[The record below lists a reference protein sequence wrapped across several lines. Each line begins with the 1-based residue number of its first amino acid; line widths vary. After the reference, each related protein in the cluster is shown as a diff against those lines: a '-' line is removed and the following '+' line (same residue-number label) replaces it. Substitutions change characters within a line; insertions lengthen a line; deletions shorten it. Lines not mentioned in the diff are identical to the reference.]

1 MEATINTFNTQKDS
15 TLNILNQLHDFLLQ
29 GEELGINIDSS
40 LVNKLDTAIKSLSD
54 ENLKIALIGGFSEG
68 KTSIAAAWME
78 KLDQSTMNISQQESS
93 DAVSIYN
100 VSNGLQLID
109 TPGLFGFK
117 EKINADSSAIEKYK
131 DITKKY
137 VSEAHLVLYVMNST
151 NPIKD
156 SHQDDLQWLFRT
168 LNILPRTVFVLS
180 RFDEIADVEDIG
192 EYTENLSIK
201 KENVVSRLKDLVNLD
216 EDEVDNLS
224 LVAVAANPFDMG
236 TEYWL
241 DNLEKFK
248 QLSHIESLQTATN
261 EKVASNGGVES
272 VVIEAKNSVVR
283 DVLNEELPLAIEN
296 DKRLGQEVDKML
308 DVVATMKAKLV
319 KTEGLIAD
327 SRVGLRGFVTSY
339 FSDLIL
345 QVQGTDLDTFNE
357 FFQREIGDEGIVVS
371 SKLQSEF
378 ERYLRSANL
387 EVKSMASSFT
397 QEVNYFND
405 AVLSYGK
412 QGADLLV
419 KSNVINSTS
428 VIAAR
433 DGIKSLAG
441 FVGMDL
447 SKLLKF
453 KPWGAIKAA
462 NVMNGVLA
470 AVGIAFEAWDSYKQT
485 QREEL
490 FQKEVNK
497 MVGNFEEQRKELLEL
512 INNDGFISQF
522 FKSFIELEK
531 GVAEL
536 ESNLAGRTVQRDNF
550 HKWRMTGEEIKQE
563 FHTQSFAT

>member
-1 MEATINTFNTQKDS
+1 MEATLHTFNTQKNS
-15 TLNILNQLHDFLLQ
+15 TLNILKQLHAFLLQ
-29 GEELGINIDSS
+29 GEGLGVNIDSS

-78 KLDQSTMNISQQESS
+78 RLDQSTMNISQQESS
-93 DAVSIYN
+93 DAVSVYN

-117 EKINADSSAIEKYK
+117 EKINADSAAIEKYK

-180 RFDEIADVEDIG
+180 RFDEVADVEDVA
-192 EYTENLSIK
+192 EYNENLCVK
-201 KENVVSRLKDLVNLD
+201 KENVVSRLKDLVNL
-216 EDEVDNLS
+216 EQDEVDNLS
-224 LVAVAANPFDMG
+224 VVAVAANPFDMG

-241 DNLEKFK
+241 NNLEKFK
-248 QLSHIESLQTATN
+248 QLSHIDSLQAATN

-272 VVIEAKNSVVR
+272 IVIEAKNSIVR

-296 DKRLGQEVDKML
+296 DKKIGQEVDKML
-308 DVVATMKAKLV
+308 DVVDTMKVKLT
-319 KTEGLIAD
+319 KTQGLIAD
-327 SRVGLRGFVTSY
+327 SRVGLRDFVTNY

-345 QVQGTDLDTFNE
+345 QVQGTDLETFNA
-357 FFQREIGDEGIVVS
+357 FFQREVGDEGVVIS

-378 ERYLRSANL
+378 DRYLRSANL

-397 QEVNYFND
+397 QEVNHFND
-405 AVLSYGK
+405 AVLGYGK
-412 QGADLLV
+412 QGADLLL
-419 KSNVINSTS
+419 KSNVINNTS

-441 FVGMDL
+441 LVGMDL

-453 KPWGAIKAA
+453 KPWGAMKAA
-462 NVMNGVLA
+462 NAMNGVLA
-470 AVGIAFEAWDSYKQT
+470 VVGIAFEAWDSYKQA
-485 QREEL
+485 QREEK
-490 FQKEVNK
+490 FQAAVKE
-497 MVGNFEEQRKELLEL
+497 MVDNFNNQRKELLEL

-522 FKSFIELEK
+522 FQSFIDLEK
-531 GVAEL
+531 GVTEL
-536 ESNLAGRTVQRDNF
+536 ESNLAVRTEQRDNF
-550 HKWRMTGEEIKQE
+550 HKWRMTGEKIKQE
-563 FHTQSFAT
+563 FNSL

>member
-1 MEATINTFNTQKDS
+1 MEATLKTFNTQKES
-15 TLNILNQLHDFLLQ
+15 TLNILNQLHNFLLQ
-29 GEELGINIDSS
+29 GEGLGINIDSS

-54 ENLKIALIGGFSEG
+54 DNLKIALIGGFSEG

-78 KLDQSTMNISQQESS
+78 RLDQSTMNISQQESS
-93 DAVSIYN
+93 DAVSVYS

-156 SHQDDLQWLFRT
+156 SHQEDLKWLFRT

-180 RFDEIADVEDIG
+180 RFDEVADVEDIN
-192 EYTENLSIK
+192 EYNENLHVK
-201 KENVVSRLKDLVNLD
+201 KGNVVNRLKDLINLEQD
-216 EDEVDNLS
+216 EADGLS
-224 LVAVAANPFDMG
+224 IVAVAANPFDMG

-248 QLSHIESLQTATN
+248 QLSHIESLQAATN

-272 VVIEAKNSVVR
+272 IVVEAKNSIVR

-296 DKRLGQEVDKML
+296 DKKLGQEVEKML
-308 DVVATMKAKLV
+308 DVVDTMKAKLT
-319 KTEGLIAD
+319 KTQGLISD
-327 SRVGLRGFVTSY
+327 SRVGLRDFVTSY
-339 FSDLIL
+339 FADLIL
-345 QVQGTDLDTFNE
+345 QVQGTDLETFND
-357 FFQREIGDEGIVVS
+357 FFQREVGDDGVVIS
-371 SKLQSEF
+371 SRLQSEF
-378 ERYLRSANL
+378 DRYLRSANL

-397 QEVNYFND
+397 QEVNHFND
-405 AVLSYGK
+405 AVLGYGK
-412 QGADLLV
+412 QGVGLLV
-419 KSNVINSTS
+419 KSNVINNTS

-447 SKLLKF
+447 SNLLKF
-453 KPWGAIKAA
+453 KPWGAVKAA
-462 NVMNGVLA
+462 NAMNGVLA
-470 AVGIAFEAWDSYKQT
+470 AAGIAFEAWDSYKQ
-485 QREEL
+485 REREKK
-490 FQKEVNK
+490 FQAGVEE
-497 MVGNFEEQRKELLEL
+497 MVMNFNNQRKELLEL
-512 INNDGFISQF
+512 VNGDEFVSKF
-522 FKSFIELEK
+522 FQSFIELEK

-536 ESNLAGRTVQRDNF
+536 ENNLAGRTEQRDNF
-550 HKWRMTGEEIKQE
+550 HKWRMTGEKIKQE
-563 FHTQSFAT
+563 FETL

>member
-1 MEATINTFNTQKDS
+1 VEATLNTFNTQKDS
-15 TLNILNQLHDFLLQ
+15 TLNILKQLQDFLLE
-29 GEELGINIDSS
+29 GETLGINIGSS

-78 KLDQSTMNISQQESS
+78 RLDQSTMNISQQESS
-93 DAVSIYN
+93 DAVSVYN

-117 EKINADSSAIEKYK
+117 EKVNADNSALEKYK

-180 RFDEIADVEDIG
+180 RFDEVADVEDIT
-192 EYTENLSIK
+192 EYNENLIVK
-201 KENVVSRLKDLVNLD
+201 KENVVSRLKDLVNL
-216 EDEVDNLS
+216 EQDEVNNLS
-224 LVAVAANPFDMG
+224 IIAVAANPFDMG

-272 VVIEAKNSVVR
+272 IVIEAKNSIVR

-296 DKRLGQEVDKML
+296 DKKIGQEVNKML
-308 DVVATMKAKLV
+308 DVVETMKAKLA
-319 KTEGLIAD
+319 KTQGLIAD
-327 SRVGLRGFVTSY
+327 SRVGLRDFVTNY

-345 QVQGTDLDTFNE
+345 QVQGTDLETFNA
-357 FFQREIGDEGIVVS
+357 FFQREIGDEGVVIS

-378 ERYLRSANL
+378 DRYLRSANL

-397 QEVNYFND
+397 QEVNHFND
-405 AVLSYGK
+405 AVLGYGK
-412 QGADLLV
+412 QGANLLV

-433 DGIKSLAG
+433 DGLKSLAG
-441 FVGMDL
+441 LVGMDL
-447 SKLLKF
+447 SRLLKF
-453 KPWGAIKAA
+453 KPWGAVKAA
-462 NVMNGVLA
+462 NAMNGVLA
-470 AVGIAFEAWDSYKQT
+470 AVGIAFEAWDSYKQV
-485 QREEL
+485 QREAK
-490 FQKEVNK
+490 FQEAVNE
-497 MVGNFEEQRKELLEL
+497 MIDNFNNQRTELLEL
-512 INNDGFISQF
+512 INNDGFILQF
-522 FKSFIELEK
+522 FQSFIELEK

-536 ESNLAGRTVQRDNF
+536 ETNLAGRTEQRDNF
-550 HKWRMTGEEIKQE
+550 HQWRMTGEKIKQE
-563 FHTQSFAT
+563 FETL

>member
-1 MEATINTFNTQKDS
+1 MEATLNTFNTQKDN
-15 TLNILNQLHDFLLQ
+15 TLNILNRLHDFLLE
-29 GEELGINIDSS
+29 GKGVGINISSS
-40 LVNKLDTAIKSLSD
+40 LVTKLDSAIKSLSD

-78 KLDQSTMNISQQESS
+78 RLDQSTMNISQQESS
-93 DAVSIYN
+93 DAVSVYN

-117 EKINADSSAIEKYK
+117 EKVNADNSALEKYK

-180 RFDEIADVEDIG
+180 RFDEVADVEDIA
-192 EYTENLSIK
+192 EYNENLSVK
-201 KENVVSRLKDLVNLD
+201 KANVVTRLKDLVKLD
-216 EDEVDNLS
+216 QDEVDHLS
-224 LVAVAANPFDMG
+224 VVAVAANPFDMG

-261 EKVASNGGVES
+261 EKVAGNGGVES
-272 VVIEAKNSVVR
+272 IVVEAKNSIVR

-296 DKRLGQEVDKML
+296 DIKLGQEVDKML
-308 DVVATMKAKLV
+308 DVVETMKTKLT
-319 KTEGLIAD
+319 KTQGLIAD
-327 SRVGLRGFVTSY
+327 SRVGLRDFVTNY

-345 QVQGTDLDTFNE
+345 QVQGTDLETFNA
-357 FFQREIGDEGIVVS
+357 FFQREIGDEGVVIS

-378 ERYLRSANL
+378 DRYLRSANL
-387 EVKSMASSFT
+387 EVKSMATSFT
-397 QEVNYFND
+397 QEVNHFND
-405 AVLSYGK
+405 AVLGYGK
-412 QGADLLV
+412 QGANLLV
-419 KSNVINSTS
+419 KSNIINGTS

-433 DGIKSLAG
+433 DGLKSLAG
-441 FVGMDL
+441 LVGIDL
-447 SKLLKF
+447 STLLKF
-453 KPWGAIKAA
+453 KPWGAVKAA
-462 NVMNGVLA
+462 NAMNGVLA
-470 AVGIAFEAWDSYKQT
+470 AVGIAFEAWDSYKQV
-485 QREEL
+485 QREAK
-490 FQKEVNK
+490 FQEAINE
-497 MVGNFEEQRKELLEL
+497 MIDNFNNQRTELLEL

-522 FKSFIELEK
+522 FQSFIELEK

-536 ESNLAGRTVQRDNF
+536 ESNLAKRTEQRDNF
-550 HKWRMTGEEIKQE
+550 HKWRMKGERIKQE
-563 FHTQSFAT
+563 FESYN

>member
-1 MEATINTFNTQKDS
+1 MEATLHTFNTQKNN
-15 TLNILNQLHDFLLQ
+15 TLNILNQLHAFLIQ
-29 GEELGINIDSS
+29 GEGLGINIDLS

-78 KLDQSTMNISQQESS
+78 RLDQSTMNISQQESS
-93 DAVSIYN
+93 DAVSVYN
-100 VSNGLQLID
+100 VSNGMQLID

-117 EKINADSSAIEKYK
+117 EKINADSAAIEKYK

-156 SHQDDLQWLFRT
+156 SHQDDLKWLFRT

-180 RFDEIADVEDIG
+180 RFDEVADVEDVA
-192 EYTENLSIK
+192 EYNENLYVK
-201 KENVVSRLKDLVNLD
+201 KENVVSRLKDLVNL
-216 EDEVDNLS
+216 EQDEVDNLS
-224 LVAVAANPFDMG
+224 VVAVAANPFDMG

-241 DNLEKFK
+241 NNLEKFK
-248 QLSHIESLQTATN
+248 QLSHIDSLQAATN

-272 VVIEAKNSVVR
+272 IVIEAKNSIVR

-296 DKRLGQEVDKML
+296 DKKIGEEVDKML
-308 DVVATMKAKLV
+308 DVVDTMKAKLT
-319 KTEGLIAD
+319 KTQGLIAD
-327 SRVGLRGFVTSY
+327 SRVGLRDFVTNY
-339 FSDLIL
+339 FADLIL
-345 QVQGTDLDTFNE
+345 QLQGTDLETFNA
-357 FFQREIGDEGIVVS
+357 FFQREVGDEGVVIS

-378 ERYLRSANL
+378 ERYLRSASL

-397 QEVNYFND
+397 QEVNHFND
-405 AVLSYGK
+405 AVLGYGK

-433 DGIKSLAG
+433 NGIKGLAG
-441 FVGMDL
+441 LVGMDL

-453 KPWGAIKAA
+453 KPWGAVKAA

-470 AVGIAFEAWDSYKQT
+470 VVGIAFEAWDSYKQA
-485 QREEL
+485 
-490 FQKEVNK
+490 QKEEKFQAAVNE
-497 MVGNFEEQRKELLEL
+497 MVDNFNNQRTELLAL
-512 INNDGFISQF
+512 INNDGFVSQF
-522 FKSFIELEK
+522 FQSFIELEK

-536 ESNLAGRTVQRDNF
+536 ENNLAGRTVQRDNF
-550 HKWRMTGEEIKQE
+550 HKWRMNGEEIKQE
-563 FHTQSFAT
+563 FETLK

>member
-1 MEATINTFNTQKDS
+1 MEATLKTFNTQKES
-15 TLNILNQLHDFLLQ
+15 TLSILNQLHAFLLQ
-29 GEELGINIDSS
+29 GEGLGINIDSS

-54 ENLKIALIGGFSEG
+54 DNLKIALIGGFSEG

-78 KLDQSTMNISQQESS
+78 RLDQSTMNISQQESS

-156 SHQDDLQWLFRT
+156 SHQEDLQWLFRT

-180 RFDEIADVEDIG
+180 RFDEVADVEDIN
-192 EYTENLSIK
+192 EYNENLNVK
-201 KENVVSRLKDLVNLD
+201 KENVVNRLKDLVNLEQD
-216 EDEVDNLS
+216 EADSLS
-224 LVAVAANPFDMG
+224 VVAVAANPFDMG

-248 QLSHIESLQTATN
+248 QLSHIESLQAATN
-261 EKVASNGGVES
+261 EKVTSNGGVES
-272 VVIEAKNSVVR
+272 IVVEAKNSIVR

-296 DKRLGQEVDKML
+296 DKKLGQEVEKML
-308 DVVATMKAKLV
+308 DVVDTMKAKLA
-319 KTEGLIAD
+319 KTQGLISD
-327 SRVGLRGFVTSY
+327 SRVGLRDFVTSY
-339 FSDLIL
+339 FADLIL
-345 QVQGTDLDTFNE
+345 QVQGTDLETFND
-357 FFQREIGDEGIVVS
+357 FFQREVGDDGVVIS
-371 SKLQSEF
+371 SRLQSEF
-378 ERYLRSANL
+378 DRYLRSANL

-397 QEVNYFND
+397 QEVNHFND
-405 AVLSYGK
+405 AVLGYGK
-412 QGADLLV
+412 QGVGLLV
-419 KSNVINSTS
+419 KSNVINNTS

-447 SKLLKF
+447 SNLLKF
-453 KPWGAIKAA
+453 KPWGAVKAA
-462 NVMNGVLA
+462 NAMNGVLA
-470 AVGIAFEAWDSYKQT
+470 AAGIAFEAWDSYKQ
-485 QREEL
+485 REREKK
-490 FQKEVNK
+490 FQAGVEE
-497 MVGNFEEQRKELLEL
+497 MVMNFNNQRKELLEL
-512 INNDGFISQF
+512 VNGDEFVSKF
-522 FKSFIELEK
+522 FQSFIELEK

-536 ESNLAGRTVQRDNF
+536 ENNLAGRTEQRDNF
-550 HKWRMTGEEIKQE
+550 HKWRMTGEKIKQE
-563 FHTQSFAT
+563 FETL

>member
-1 MEATINTFNTQKDS
+1 MEATINTFNVQKNN
-15 TLNILNQLHDFLLQ
+15 TLSILNKLQDFLLQ
-29 GEELGINIDSS
+29 GQDVGVNIDSS
-40 LVNKLDTAIKSLSD
+40 LINKLDTAIKSISD

-117 EKINADSSAIEKYK
+117 EKINADSSAMEKYK

-180 RFDEIADVEDIG
+180 RFDEVADVEDIV
-192 EYTENLSIK
+192 EYNENLSVK
-201 KENVVSRLKDLVNLD
+201 KENVVSRLKDLVNL
-216 EDEVDNLS
+216 EQNEVDNLS
-224 LVAVAANPFDMG
+224 VVAVAANPFDMG

-248 QLSHIESLQTATN
+248 QLSHIESLQTATK
-261 EKVASNGGVES
+261 EKVARNGGVES
-272 VVIEAKNSVVR
+272 IVIEAKNSIVR

-296 DKRLGQEVDKML
+296 DKKLGQEVDKML
-308 DVVATMKAKLV
+308 DVVEIMKVKLT
-319 KTEGLIAD
+319 KTQGLISD
-327 SRVGLRGFVTSY
+327 SRVGLRDFVTSY

-345 QVQGTDLDTFNE
+345 QVKGTDLETFND
-357 FFQREIGDEGIVVS
+357 FFQREVGDGGVVIS

-397 QEVNYFND
+397 QEVNHFND
-405 AVLSYGK
+405 AVLGYGK
-412 QGADLLV
+412 QGVNLLV
-419 KSNVINSTS
+419 KSNAINNTS

-433 DGIKSLAG
+433 DGIKGLAG
-441 FVGMDL
+441 LVGMDL
-447 SKLLKF
+447 SQLLKF
-453 KPWGAIKAA
+453 KPWGAVKAA

-470 AVGIAFEAWDSYKQT
+470 VVGIAFEAWDSYKQA
-485 QREEL
+485 
-490 FQKEVNK
+490 QKEEKFQTAVNE
-497 MVGNFEEQRKELLEL
+497 MVENFNNQRTELLAL
-512 INNDGFISQF
+512 INNDGFVSQF
-522 FKSFIELEK
+522 FQSFIELEK
-531 GVAEL
+531 SVAEL
-536 ESNLAGRTVQRDNF
+536 ENNLAGRTVQRDNF
-550 HKWRMTGEEIKQE
+550 HKWRMSGEGIKQE
-563 FHTQSFAT
+563 FSSL

>member
-1 MEATINTFNTQKDS
+1 MEATLHTFNTQKNS
-15 TLNILNQLHDFLLQ
+15 TLNILNQLHAFLLQ
-29 GEELGINIDSS
+29 GEGVGVNIDSS

-78 KLDQSTMNISQQESS
+78 RLDQSTMNISQQESS
-93 DAVSIYN
+93 DAVSVYN

-117 EKINADSSAIEKYK
+117 EKINADSAAIEKYK

-180 RFDEIADVEDIG
+180 RFDEVADVEDVA
-192 EYTENLSIK
+192 EYNENLIVK
-201 KENVVSRLKDLVNLD
+201 KENVVSRLRDLVNL
-216 EDEVDNLS
+216 EQDEVDDLS
-224 LVAVAANPFDMG
+224 VVAVAANPFDMG

-241 DNLEKFK
+241 NNLEKFK
-248 QLSHIESLQTATN
+248 QLSHIESLQAATN

-272 VVIEAKNSVVR
+272 IVIEAKNSIVR

-296 DKRLGQEVDKML
+296 DKKIGQEVDKML
-308 DVVATMKAKLV
+308 DVVDTMKAKLT
-319 KTEGLIAD
+319 KTQGLIAD
-327 SRVGLRGFVTSY
+327 SSVGLRDFVTNY

-345 QVQGTDLDTFNE
+345 QVQGTDLETFNA
-357 FFQREIGDEGIVVS
+357 FFQREVGDEGVVIS

-397 QEVNYFND
+397 QEVNHFND
-405 AVLSYGK
+405 AVLGYGK

-441 FVGMDL
+441 LVGMDL

-453 KPWGAIKAA
+453 KPWGAVKAA
-462 NVMNGVLA
+462 NAMNGVLA
-470 AVGIAFEAWDSYKQT
+470 AVGIAFEAWDSYKQA
-485 QREEL
+485 QREEK
-490 FQKEVNK
+490 FREAVKE
-497 MVGNFEEQRKELLEL
+497 MVDNFNSQRTELLDL

-522 FKSFIELEK
+522 FQSFIELEK
-531 GVAEL
+531 GVTEL
-536 ESNLAGRTVQRDNF
+536 ERNLAGRTEQRDNF
-550 HKWRMTGEEIKQE
+550 HKWRMTGEKIKQE
-563 FHTQSFAT
+563 FMRL

>member
-1 MEATINTFNTQKDS
+1 MEATLKTFNTQKES
-15 TLNILNQLHDFLLQ
+15 TLNILNQLHAFLLQ
-29 GEELGINIDSS
+29 GEGLGINIDSS

-54 ENLKIALIGGFSEG
+54 DNLKIALIGGFSEG

-78 KLDQSTMNISQQESS
+78 RLDQSTMNISQQESS

-156 SHQDDLQWLFRT
+156 SHQEDLQWLFRT

-180 RFDEIADVEDIG
+180 RFDEVADVEDIN
-192 EYTENLSIK
+192 EYNENLNVK
-201 KENVVSRLKDLVNLD
+201 KENVVNRLKDLINLEQD
-216 EDEVDNLS
+216 EAESLS
-224 LVAVAANPFDMG
+224 VVAVAANPFDMG

-248 QLSHIESLQTATN
+248 QLSHIESLQAATN

-272 VVIEAKNSVVR
+272 IVVEAKNSIVR

-296 DKRLGQEVDKML
+296 DKKLGQEVDKML
-308 DVVATMKAKLV
+308 DVVDTMKAKLT
-319 KTEGLIAD
+319 KTQGLISD
-327 SRVGLRGFVTSY
+327 SRVGLRDFVTSY

-345 QVQGTDLDTFNE
+345 QVQGTDLETFNQ
-357 FFQREIGDEGIVVS
+357 FFQREVGDGGVVIS
-371 SKLQSEF
+371 SRLQSEF
-378 ERYLRSANL
+378 DRYLRSANL

-397 QEVNYFND
+397 QEVNHFND
-405 AVLSYGK
+405 AVLGYGK
-412 QGADLLV
+412 QGVDLLV
-419 KSNVINSTS
+419 KSNVINNTS

-441 FVGMDL
+441 LVGMDL
-447 SKLLKF
+447 SNLLKF
-453 KPWGAIKAA
+453 KPWGAVKAA
-462 NVMNGVLA
+462 NAMNGVFA
-470 AVGIAFEAWDSYKQT
+470 AVGIAFEAWDSYKQV
-485 QREEL
+485 QREEK
-490 FQKEVNK
+490 FQTAVKEMVN
-497 MVGNFEEQRKELLEL
+497 NFDTQRAELLEL
-512 INNDGFISQF
+512 INGDEFISKF
-522 FKSFIELEK
+522 FQSFIELEK
-531 GVAEL
+531 GVSEL
-536 ESNLAGRTVQRDNF
+536 ETNLAGRTKQRDNF
-550 HKWRMTGEEIKQE
+550 HNWRMTGEKIKQE
-563 FHTQSFAT
+563 FETL

>member
-1 MEATINTFNTQKDS
+1 METTLNTFNSQKDS
-15 TLNILNQLHDFLLQ
+15 TLNILNQLHSFLLQ
-29 GEELGINIDSS
+29 GEGLGINIEPS

-93 DAVSIYN
+93 DAVSVYN

-117 EKINADSSAIEKYK
+117 EKINADSLAIEKYK

-156 SHQDDLQWLFRT
+156 SHQEDLQWLFRT

-180 RFDEIADVEDIG
+180 RFDEVADVEDIG
-192 EYTENLSIK
+192 EYTENLSVK
-201 KENVVSRLKDLVNLD
+201 KENVVSRLKDLVNL
-216 EDEVDNLS
+216 EQDEVDSLS
-224 LVAVAANPFDMG
+224 VVAVAANPFDMG

-248 QLSHIESLQTATN
+248 QLSHIESLQAATN
-261 EKVASNGGVES
+261 EKVASNGGVENI
-272 VVIEAKNSVVR
+272 VIEAKNSIVR
-283 DVLNEELPLAIEN
+283 DVLNEELPIAIEN
-296 DKRLGQEVDKML
+296 DKKLGQEVDKMF
-308 DVVATMKAKLV
+308 DVVDTMKLKLT
-319 KTEGLIAD
+319 KTQGLISD
-327 SRVGLRGFVTSY
+327 SRIGLRGFVASY

-345 QVQGTDLDTFNE
+345 QVQGTDLETFND
-357 FFQREIGDEGIVVS
+357 FFQREVGDEGVMIS
-371 SKLQSEF
+371 SNLQSEF
-378 ERYLRSANL
+378 ERYLRTANL

-397 QEVNYFND
+397 QEVNHFND
-405 AVLSYGK
+405 AVLGYGK

-428 VIAAR
+428 VIATR

-453 KPWGAIKAA
+453 KPWGAVKAA

-470 AVGIAFEAWDSYKQT
+470 IVGIAFEAWDSYKQV
-485 QREEL
+485 
-490 FQKEVNK
+490 QKEEKFQAAVNE
-497 MVGNFEEQRKELLEL
+497 MVDNFNNQRIELLAL
-512 INNDGFISQF
+512 INNDGFVSQF
-522 FKSFIELEK
+522 FQSFIELEK

-536 ESNLAGRTVQRDNF
+536 ERNLAGRTEQRDNF
-550 HKWRMTGEEIKQE
+550 HKWRISGEDIKRK
-563 FHTQSFAT
+563 FGTL